1 MSMPTQKTS
10 EHFNPGVTI
19 DVVIFTVENGELK
32 ALFIKRAGDPF
43 KGAYALPGGFVH
55 RGETS
60 LDTAKRILRDKAG
73 VTNVYIEQL
82 YTFDSPDRDPRG
94 QVFTV
99 SYFALVPR
107 EKIKIEEHSM
117 TEHPEF
123 ISIHKLPS
131 LAFDHKKILAYAHV
145 RLANKLLYTNIAYS
159 LLPKLFTLT
168 ELQKTYEIIL
178 NKTLDKRNFRK
189 KYLQLNLLEASNEK
203 SSGGRQRPALLYSF
217 SKNSIQELEKFF

>member
-1 MSMPTQKTS
+1 MPTKKTS

-19 DVVIFTVENGELK
+19 DVVIFTVENAELK
-32 ALFIKRAGDPF
+32 ALFIERAGDPF

-60 LDTAKRILRDKAG
+60 LQTAERILHDKAG

-82 YTFDSPDRDPRG
+82 YTFDAPDRDPRG

-107 EKIKIEEHSM
+107 EKIKIEKHGM

-123 ISIHKLPS
+123 ISLHKLPT
-131 LAFDHKKILAYAHV
+131 LAFDHKKILSYAHT

-178 NKTLDKRNFRK
+178 DKKLDKRNFRK